1 MERTPRNVLLI
12 ELIIVIF
19 FFSLSAVITLQAFVR
34 AYEDTQRSRQ
44 YTRALA
50 VAQDW
55 AEQLYAAKD
64 PELLLQRA
72 DWQPMP
78 GGNGYASEQNDLHL
92 SVSLEQE
99 SQDAGVT
106 RRMRVTVLP
115 LDGDDTQANPLVSL
129 PVARYMPASQ
139 EAL

>member
-1 MERTPRNVLLI
+1 MERSPRNVLLI

-34 AYEDTQRSRQ
+34 AYEDTLRSNQ
-44 YTRALA
+44 YNQALT

-55 AEQLYAAKD
+55 AERLYAAKE
-64 PELLLQRA
+64 PEALLQQA
-72 DWQPMP
+72 GWQAVLD
-78 GGNGYASEQNDLHL
+78 GYETEWEDFHL

-99 SQDAGVT
+99 VHSAGEI

-115 LDGDDTQANPLVSL
+115 MDRDDEQAAPLVSL

-139 EAL
+139 EVP